1 MSKNVILFLT
11 SPNSVNR
18 SKMCLKNFKQLEN
31 LGYDIITLSTTD
43 LLPSY
48 IVEKSKHLIYDY
60 TSHKCDKKFYYDY
73 YKASGGGYF
82 MYDTNSNHKVMFYH
96 NTHFPSLL
104 RNYRSLV
111 SYAKCLGYENYFY
124 IEDDHFIHN
133 NDLCNVRNYIDKLN
147 EYDLIT
153 FCFNRLLTSNEQVYA
168 TYFNIGK
175 VNTMFDIIKN
185 AAYTEY
191 EYKNTDVSI
200 YGQFFETVFTK
211 LVTKYKSENCKILE
225 ETAGLHDIFKY
236 SSLNQVYSYKNLI
249 DDARCNFIY
258 DINSH
263 TPVFYYSSVLLTE
276 PVNLKLYVGDAC
288 YVDTTIYPG
297 CWYYNHIDLHL
308 IGNTK
313 VVIND
318 KLVKTFDASQ
328 NFIYN
333 GELFFHS

>member
-1 MSKNVILFLT
+1 
-11 SPNSVNR
+11 
-18 SKMCLKNFKQLEN
+18 MCLKNFKQLEN

-48 IVEKSKHLIYDY
+48 IIEKSKHLIYDY
-60 TSHKCDKKFYYDY
+60 TSHKCNTKFYYDY

-82 MYDTNSNHKVMFYH
+82 MYDVNSNHKVMFYH

-124 IEDDHFIHN
+124 IEDDHFIHSH
-133 NDLCNVRNYIDKLN
+133 DFCNVRNYIDKLN

-153 FCFNRLLTSNEQVYA
+153 FCFQRLLTCSERVYA

-191 EYKNTDVSI
+191 EYKNTDVDI

-225 ETAGLHDIFKY
+225 ETTSLNDIFKY
-236 SSLNQVYSYKNLI
+236 SSINQVYSYRNLI
-249 DDARCNFIY
+249 DDARCNFIH
-258 DINSH
+258 DLINNK
-263 TPVFYYSSVLLTE
+263 PVFYYSSVMLTD
-276 PVNLKLYVGDAC
+276 PVQLKIYIGNVC
-288 YVDTTIYPG
+288 HENTTIYPG
-297 CWYYNHIDLHL
+297 CWYYSHIDANL
-308 IGNTK
+308 IGKTK
-313 VVIND
+313 IVIND
-318 KLVKTFDASQ
+318 KLVKTFDESQ

>member
-18 SKMCLKNFKQLEN
+18 SKMCLKNFKQLLN

-60 TSHKCDKKFYYDY
+60 TSHKCDKKFYFDY
-73 YKASGGGYF
+73 YKLSGGGYF
-82 MYDTNSNHKVMFYH
+82 MYDMNSHHKVMFYH
-96 NTHFPSLL
+96 DTHFPSLL

-111 SYAKCLGYENYFY
+111 SYAKNLGYENYFY

-133 NDLCNVRNYIDKLN
+133 HDLVNIRKYIDKLS

-153 FCFNRLLTSNEQVYA
+153 FCFQRLLTSNEQVYS

-175 VNTMFDIIKN
+175 INTMFEIVKN
-185 AAYTEY
+185 VAYTEY
-191 EYKNTDVSI
+191 EYKNNDVNI

-211 LVTKYKSENCKILE
+211 LINKYKPLDCKILE
-225 ETAGLHDIFKY
+225 EKSSINDIFKY
-236 SSLNQVYSYKNLI
+236 SSINQVYSYRNLI
-249 DDARCNFIY
+249 DDSRCNFIY
-258 DINSH
+258 DIINSK
-263 TPVFYYSSVLLTE
+263 PVFYYSSVLLTE
-276 PVNLKLYVGDAC
+276 PVSLKIYVENVCHEDII
-288 YVDTTIYPG
+288 IYPG
-297 CWYYNHIDLHL
+297 CWYYSHISPDL
-308 IGNTK
+308 IKNTK
-313 VVIND
+313 VVVNN

-328 NFIYN
+328 NVIYN
-333 GELFFHS
+333 GELFFNT